1 MGWNDV
7 RGSIVRGRSQ
17 PDNSARP
24 RWARIAVVAYLLVTF
39 AVVVTSLLAGTVGTG
54 WDAGFKEGVL
64 LAMVVLTL
72 PVSAAFLVI
81 GTIGSGGGPMPTTV
95 LYYSGYLLLALV
107 NAGFFRL
114 VVGSARK
121 RAPARMPDASARYP
135 GVRLRG
141 VTPDARKLWWTVP
154 LAVLLSLPQWMVA
167 SFAWCGISGCSGGGF
182 GVATGTEWIAVI
194 LSVVNGVIM
203 AVAVFAVRWLYPT
216 GKRALIAVAAGTFVG
231 FVGAA
236 VTHG

>member
-1 MGWNDV
+1 M
-7 RGSIVRGRSQ
+7 RGRSQ
-17 PDNSARP
+17 PNNSAQP
-24 RWARIAVVAYLLVTF
+24 RSAQIAVVAYLLVTF
-39 AVVVTSLLAGTVGTG
+39 AVVVTSLLAETAGMG

-72 PVSAAFLVI
+72 PVSAANFVI
-81 GTIGSGGGPMPTTV
+81 GTFGSGGGPMPTTV
-95 LYYSGYLLLALV
+95 LYYSGYLLLAVV
-107 NAGFFRL
+107 NAGVFRL
-114 VVGSARK
+114 IVGSVRK
-121 RAPARMPDASARYP
+121 RAPAPARLPDASARYP
-135 GVRLRG
+135 GLRLRG

-194 LSVVNGVIM
+194 LSIVNGVIM

-216 GKRALIAVAAGTFVG
+216 RKRALIAVAAGTVFG
-231 FVGAA
+231 LVGAA

>member
-1 MGWNDV
+1 MT
-7 RGSIVRGRSQ
+7 S
-17 PDNSARP
+17 
-24 RWARIAVVAYLLVTF
+24 
-39 AVVVTSLLAGTVGTG
+39 AVVVTSLLAGTVGMG
-54 WDAGFKEGVL
+54 WDARFKEGVT

-72 PVSAAFLVI
+72 PVSAAYFVI
-81 GTIGSGGGPMPTTV
+81 GTFDSGGGPMPTAV
-95 LYYSGYLLLALV
+95 LYYSGYLLLAVV
-107 NAGFFRL
+107 NAGFFRW
-114 VVGSARK
+114 VVRSARK
-121 RAPARMPDASARYP
+121 RAPGSTPIPDASARHP

-203 AVAVFAVRWLYPT
+203 AVAVFAVRWLYPIRQ
-216 GKRALIAVAAGTFVG
+216 RALIALAAGTFFG
-231 FVGAA
+231 LVGAA